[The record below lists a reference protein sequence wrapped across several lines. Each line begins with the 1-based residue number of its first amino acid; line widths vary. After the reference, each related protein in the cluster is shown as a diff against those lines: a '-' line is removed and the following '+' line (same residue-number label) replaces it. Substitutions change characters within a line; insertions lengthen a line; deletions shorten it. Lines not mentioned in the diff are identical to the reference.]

1 MRKEYLQNRGDTTPH
16 TGRRRFLQ
24 GAVASLAL
32 GGGLLPGTARFA
44 RAAGFAPVRQPI
56 LANIMLN
63 GGPDMRH
70 PFVPP
75 FSRVAGSVGRAYWE
89 ARASIHNPGNP
100 TLDAMETRWNDDY
113 LVAEHQGTVFGMLR
127 GCDWLADQWE
137 AGHVALMCGT
147 LSDTS
152 RDHDQAIRNM
162 EMGVRDADK
171 LWFGSGWGGRLANA
185 ANGNAIALTR
195 SPRRFVFGPDP
206 QLPLDLQKV
215 DQRRVIAAADLREFG
230 LPDVDNGGSFGLR
243 EYVTRGLKQYYAAR
257 RSTVSAPSVYQ
268 QFFEHERKLREF
280 GEVIRA
286 RLAEVPVPPSI
297 EALFGPQGVRY
308 DLALQTRNLFDAIAC
323 NDLLQTRVA
332 SLEFNG
338 WDTHDRQKEEMEP
351 NLFALFGRQG
361 ALAGLYAALP
371 PDAARNLTVVIGGE
385 FGRQLK
391 ANGSNGT
398 DHGRGTVILV
408 IGEQV
413 RGGVYG
419 TMFPEEEVALI
430 SRSSADIE
438 GRNAIDHVFGAVCEW
453 VAPDS
458 RRLVFP
464 DFASAPLEPSVDLT
478 QLFGA
483 R

>member
-1 MRKEYLQNRGDTTPH
+1 MTKGFDLVAGAPH
-16 TGRRRFLQ
+16 QTGRRRFLQ
-24 GAVASLAL
+24 GTLAALAL
-32 GGGLLPGTARFA
+32 GGGLLPGTTRLA
-44 RAAGFAPVRQPI
+44 RAAGFAPVSQPI
-56 LANIMLN
+56 LANLMLN

-75 FSRVAGSVGRAYWE
+75 FSRLAGSVGRTYWE
-89 ARASIHNPGNP
+89 ARAAIHNPANP
-100 TLDAMETRWNDDY
+100 TLDAMEARWHDDY
-113 LVAEHQGTVFGMLR
+113 VVAEHQGTVFGILR

-185 ANGNAIALTR
+185 ADGNSIALTR

-206 QLPLDLQKV
+206 LAPTNLQKI

-230 LPDVDNGGSFGLR
+230 LPDVDNGSGFGLR
-243 EYVTRGLKQYYAAR
+243 EYVTRGLKHYYAAR
-257 RSTVSAPSVYQ
+257 RPTVGPSSVHH

-280 GEVIRA
+280 GEIVRA
-286 RLAEVPVPPSI
+286 RLAEVPVPPSL
-297 EALFGPQGVRY
+297 EALFGEQGVRY
-308 DLALQTRNLFDAIAC
+308 DLALQTRNLFDALAC
-323 NDLLQTRVA
+323 NDLLGTRVA

-338 WDTHDRQKEEMEP
+338 WDTHDRQRAEIEP
-351 NLFALFGRQG
+351 NLFNLFGRQG

-371 PDAARNLTVVIGGE
+371 PDAARNLTLVIGGE

-398 DHGRGTVILV
+398 DHGSGTVIIL

-419 TMFPEEEVALI
+419 TMFPEEEIARI
-430 SRSSADIE
+430 TRSSADIE

-453 VAPDS
+453 LAPGS
-458 RRLVFP
+458 QGQVFP
-464 DFASAPLEPSVDLT
+464 DFATAPLEPGLDLS
-478 QLFGA
+478 QLFAG